1 MSLPRAMR
9 LQLSDLP
16 GSIPYLTADA
26 ERVERWRIQLADL
39 PRPRVA
45 LCWAGRPTHFN
56 DRARSMS
63 LADLAP
69 LALPGVTFLSLQKGP
84 KAQEASLPPAGM
96 RLVALGDELQDFED
110 TAAVLMLADLLI
122 SVDSSP
128 VHLAGALGR
137 PVWMMLP
144 FVPDWRWLLDR
155 ADSPWYPSL
164 RIFRQPAVGDW
175 PAVTQAI
182 ARELHTLAH

>member
-1 MSLPRAMR
+1 MSL
-9 LQLSDLP
+9 
-16 GSIPYLTADA
+16 
-26 ERVERWRIQLADL
+26 V
-39 PRPRVA
+39 
-45 LCWAGRPTHFN
+45 
-56 DRARSMS
+56 
-63 LADLAP
+63 DLAP

-84 KAQEASLPPAGM
+84 KAQEATEPPGGM
-96 RLVALGDELQDFED
+96 RLVALGAELQDFED

-144 FVPDWRWLLDR
+144 FVPDWRWLLGR
-155 ADSPWYPSL
+155 SDSPWYPTL

-175 PAVTQAI
+175 PSVTRAVAQ
-182 ARELHTLAH
+182 ELRTLAQ

>member
-1 MSLPRAMR
+1 
-9 LQLSDLP
+9 
-16 GSIPYLTADA
+16 
-26 ERVERWRIQLADL
+26 
-39 PRPRVA
+39 
-45 LCWAGRPTHFN
+45 
-56 DRARSMS
+56 
-63 LADLAP
+63 
-69 LALPGVTFLSLQKGP
+69 
-84 KAQEASLPPAGM
+84 M

-110 TAAVLMLADLLI
+110 TAAILMLADLLI

-175 PAVTQAI
+175 SAVTQAI
-182 ARELHTLAH
+182 ARELRTFAH